1 MRRVHLVGIG
11 PGSPGLVTVKATE
24 AIRSADVIRHP
35 PGVDVAILALARPG
49 AVIGTLKGADE
60 IVQLAKHD
68 HRVAVLFRGDP
79 FAFGDGRDLAEALQA
94 EGIEFEAIPGVLL
107 EAAGPTISGISPDL
121 LGKPGS
127 NGDTAAFRVRSEE
140 LPTRAAA
147 LLAAGQPA
155 DQEAA
160 VIYNPG
166 APGQRKMIASL
177 SQLAK
182 LAAGAPGEDLVLVV
196 GPGVERASRL
206 DSLAG
211 RPLHGRRVLVT
222 RARHQAEEFH
232 RHLADL
238 GAWVIDIP
246 TIEVRPLRVD
256 ARVRDAIAQLDE
268 TYLVVFAS
276 ANAVEIFFDMLFELS
291 RDARALR
298 NSRLCAIGPE
308 TARALEAHGLRPEL
322 VSGEYTAEGL
332 AETLGNLDLSNAR
345 ILVPRARQNRD
356 GLPAILAK
364 RGAEVDILP
373 VYELATPAGAGQ
385 ALHELFETKS
395 VDAVTFT
402 STATVVNFASS
413 FSSEE
418 LDALLEHT
426 RVACMGPVTA
436 DTARRLG
443 MRVDII
449 ASEFTTRGL
458 AQAVASHFHP

>member
-1 MRRVHLVGIG
+1 M
-11 PGSPGLVTVKATE
+11 
-24 AIRSADVIRHP
+24 
-35 PGVDVAILALARPG
+35 
-49 AVIGTLKGADE
+49 
-60 IVQLAKHD
+60 
-68 HRVAVLFRGDP
+68 
-79 FAFGDGRDLAEALQA
+79 
-94 EGIEFEAIPGVLL
+94 
-107 EAAGPTISGISPDL
+107 
-121 LGKPGS
+121 
-127 NGDTAAFRVRSEE
+127 
-140 LPTRAAA
+140 
-147 LLAAGQPA
+147 
-155 DQEAA
+155 
-160 VIYNPG
+160 
-166 APGQRKMIASL
+166 
-177 SQLAK
+177 
-182 LAAGAPGEDLVLVV
+182 
-196 GPGVERASRL
+196 ERASRL

-413 FSSEE
+413 FSTEE